1 MNMNERLEKQ
11 KEFILEIDKA
21 KNIFRQ
27 THLSGHG
34 RRENDAEHSWHMALM
49 AFLLMEHAN
58 EEVDILRVIKM
69 ILIHDLVEI
78 DAGDTYAYD
87 VTGNQTKR
95 AREEAAADRIF
106 GMLPK
111 DQEHELRRLW
121 EEFEENETPEAM
133 YAHVMD
139 NFQPLM
145 LNDSNDGGD
154 WKKRG
159 IKKSQVLKRNEKT
172 ADGSKAIWECMELM
186 INKNVEDGNL
196 ILDEE

>member
-1 MNMNERLEKQ
+1 MNERLEKQ
-11 KEFILEIDKA
+11 KAFMLEVDKA

-27 THLSGHG
+27 TRLSGKG

-49 AFLLMEHAN
+49 AFLLAEHAN

-87 VTGNQTKR
+87 DVGNQTKR
-95 AREEAAADRIF
+95 VREEAAADRIF
-106 GMLPK
+106 GMLPG
-111 DQEHELRRLW
+111 DQEQELWELW
-121 EEFEENETPEAM
+121 EEFEENETPEAL

-139 NFQPLM
+139 NFQPLT
-145 LNDSNDGGD
+145 LNDSNGGGD

-186 INKNVEDGNL
+186 IDKNVKDGSI
-196 ILDEE
+196 ILDEEV

>member
-1 MNMNERLEKQ
+1 MNERLEKQ
-11 KEFILEIDKA
+11 KEFMLEIDKA

-87 VTGNQTKR
+87 VAGNQTKR
-95 AREEAAADRIF
+95 TREEAAADRIF
-106 GMLPK
+106 GILPE
-111 DQEHELRRLW
+111 DQEDELHKLW
-121 EEFEENETPEAM
+121 EEFEENETPEAL

-139 NFQPLM
+139 NFQPM
-145 LNDSNDGGD
+145 ALNDSNGGGD

-159 IKKSQVLKRNEKT
+159 IKKSQVLKRNQKT
-172 ADGSKAIWECMELM
+172 ADGSKAIWECMELI

>member
-1 MNMNERLEKQ
+1 MNERLEKQ
-11 KEFILEIDKA
+11 KAFMLEIDKA

-27 THLSGHG
+27 TRLSGKG

-49 AFLLMEHAN
+49 AFLLAEHAN

-87 VTGNQTKR
+87 NVGNQTKR
-95 AREEAAADRIF
+95 VREEAAADRIF

-111 DQEHELRRLW
+111 DQEQELWELW
-121 EEFEENETPEAM
+121 EEFEENETPEAL

-139 NFQPLM
+139 NFQPLT
-145 LNDSNDGGD
+145 LNDSNGGWD

-159 IKKSQVLKRNEKT
+159 VKKSQILKRNEKT
-172 ADGSKAIWECMELM
+172 ADGSKAIWECMEL
-186 INKNVEDGNL
+186 IIDKNVKDGSI
-196 ILDEE
+196 ILDEDL

>member
-1 MNMNERLEKQ
+1 MNERLEKQ
-11 KEFILEIDKA
+11 KEFMLEIDKA

-87 VTGNQTKR
+87 VEGNQTKR

-106 GMLPK
+106 GILPE
-111 DQEHELRRLW
+111 DQEDELHKLW
-121 EEFEENETPEAM
+121 EEFEENETPEAL

-139 NFQPLM
+139 NFQPM
-145 LNDSNDGGD
+145 ALNDSNGGGD

-159 IKKSQVLKRNEKT
+159 IKKSQVLKRNQKT

-186 INKNVEDGNL
+186 INKNVKDGNL